1 MNRIQKFGSET
12 NSTKVYE
19 VGVLLRGWYGEVDTE
34 TFATTDSGAEVA
46 HAAGFGRFSGGRGL
60 RLNGSPGRLMA
71 SFLAVRPIRSLIP
84 GRSLYVLGAGLAQ
97 ELARV

>member
-1 MNRIQKFGSET
+1 M
-12 NSTKVYE
+12 
-19 VGVLLRGWYGEVDTE
+19 DTE
-34 TFATTDSGAEVA
+34 EFTTTDSGAEVD
-46 HAAGFGRFSGGRGL
+46 HAGFGRFSGGRGL